1 MAVVWRWMLNKD
13 YGMVN
18 ALLSVL
24 GMPKVAWLTDAHMT
38 IPILIVLSVWKGLGY
53 KIIILLAALQGVDER
68 YVKAGRMDGAGSFRR
83 ICHIIL
89 PILRPTILFLS
100 VTSLIGAFKIFDEVY
115 IMYGQK
121 PGPLQ
126 SGLTNIRFQKF
137 FRSAYFLPFVTST
150 TAVAVVWRWM
160 LNKDYGMVNALLS
173 VLGMPKVAW
182 LTDAQM
188 TIPILIVLSVWKG
201 LGYKIIILL
210 AALQGVDER
219 YVKAGRMD
227 GAGSFRRI
235 CYIIL
240 PILRPTILFLSVTS
254 LIGAFK
260 IFDEVYI
267 MYGQKP
273 GPLQSGLTIVYYI
286 FDKFYRHWEFTTASA
301 AAFLLFLVILFFTMY
316 GQKPGP
322 LQSGLTIVYYIFDK
336 FYRHWEFTTASAAA
350 FLLFLVILF
359 FTLLQFLFSS
369 ERRKS

>member
-1 MAVVWRWMLNKD
+1 MKRRWKIRNPQFRAFL
-13 YGMVN
+13 YLLP
-18 ALLSVL
+18 ALSVIAVFQFYPVL
-24 GMPKVAWLTDAHMT
+24 KSFFMGFYTKFDYLTDTVEAVGLDNFLYVLKDPEFVLAMKNT
-38 IPILIVLSVWKGLGY
+38 AVFAVISVPLGIITALVFALILNS
-53 KIIILLAALQGVDER
+53 
-68 YVKAGRMDGAGSFRR
+68 
-83 ICHIIL
+83 
-89 PILRPTILFLS
+89 
-100 VTSLIGAFKIFDEVY
+100 
-115 IMYGQK
+115 
-121 PGPLQ
+121 
-126 SGLTNIRFQKF
+126 NIRFQKF

-227 GAGSFRRI
+227 GAESFRRI

-301 AAFLLFLVILFFTMY
+301 AAFLLFLVILFFT
-316 GQKPGP
+316 
-322 LQSGLTIVYYIFDK
+322 
-336 FYRHWEFTTASAAA
+336 
-350 FLLFLVILF
+350 
-359 FTLLQFLFSS
+359 LLQFLFSS

>member
-1 MAVVWRWMLNKD
+1 MMRRRWKIRNPQFRAFLYLLPALSVITVFQFYPVLKSFFMGFYTKFDYLTDTVEAVGFDNFLYVLKDPEFALAMKNTAVFAVVSVPLGIITALVFALILN
-13 YGMVN
+13 
-18 ALLSVL
+18 S
-24 GMPKVAWLTDAHMT
+24 
-38 IPILIVLSVWKGLGY
+38 
-53 KIIILLAALQGVDER
+53 
-68 YVKAGRMDGAGSFRR
+68 
-83 ICHIIL
+83 
-89 PILRPTILFLS
+89 
-100 VTSLIGAFKIFDEVY
+100 
-115 IMYGQK
+115 
-121 PGPLQ
+121 
-126 SGLTNIRFQKF
+126 NIRFQKF

-227 GAGSFRRI
+227 GAGTFRRI
-235 CYIIL
+235 RYIIL

-301 AAFLLFLVILFFTMY
+301 AAFLLFLVILFFTLI
-316 GQKPGP
+316 Q
-322 LQSGLTIVYYIFDK
+322 
-336 FYRHWEFTTASAAA
+336 
-350 FLLFLVILF
+350 FLL
-359 FTLLQFLFSS
+359 SS

>member
-1 MAVVWRWMLNKD
+1 MTDNEEKMENQKSAVSGISVFAACTFCHSSLSIYPVLKSFFMGFYTKFD
-13 YGMVN
+13 Y
-18 ALLSVL
+18 
-24 GMPKVAWLTDAHMT
+24 LTDTVEAVGLDNFLYVLKDPEFALAMKNT
-38 IPILIVLSVWKGLGY
+38 AVFAVISVPLGIITALVFALILNS
-53 KIIILLAALQGVDER
+53 
-68 YVKAGRMDGAGSFRR
+68 
-83 ICHIIL
+83 
-89 PILRPTILFLS
+89 
-100 VTSLIGAFKIFDEVY
+100 
-115 IMYGQK
+115 
-121 PGPLQ
+121 
-126 SGLTNIRFQKF
+126 NIRFQKF

-235 CYIIL
+235 CHIIL

-301 AAFLLFLVILFFTMY
+301 AAFLLFLVILFFT
-316 GQKPGP
+316 
-322 LQSGLTIVYYIFDK
+322 
-336 FYRHWEFTTASAAA
+336 
-350 FLLFLVILF
+350 
-359 FTLLQFLFSS
+359 LLQFLFSS

>member
-1 MAVVWRWMLNKD
+1 MKRRWKIRNPQFRAFL
-13 YGMVN
+13 YLLP
-18 ALLSVL
+18 ALSVIAVFQFYPVL
-24 GMPKVAWLTDAHMT
+24 KSFFMGFYTKFDYLTDTVEAVGLDNFLYVLKDSEFALAMKNT
-38 IPILIVLSVWKGLGY
+38 AVFAVISVPLGIITALVFALILNS
-53 KIIILLAALQGVDER
+53 
-68 YVKAGRMDGAGSFRR
+68 
-83 ICHIIL
+83 
-89 PILRPTILFLS
+89 
-100 VTSLIGAFKIFDEVY
+100 
-115 IMYGQK
+115 
-121 PGPLQ
+121 
-126 SGLTNIRFQKF
+126 NIRFQKF

-301 AAFLLFLVILFFTMY
+301 AAFLLFLM
-316 GQKPGP
+316 
-322 LQSGLTIVYYIFDK
+322 
-336 FYRHWEFTTASAAA
+336 
-350 FLLFLVILF
+350 ILF

>member
-1 MAVVWRWMLNKD
+1 MKRRWKIRNPQFRAFL
-13 YGMVN
+13 YLLP
-18 ALLSVL
+18 ALSVIAVFQFYPVL
-24 GMPKVAWLTDAHMT
+24 KSFFMGFYTKFDYLTDTVEAVGLDNFLYVLKDPEFALSMKNT
-38 IPILIVLSVWKGLGY
+38 AVFAVISVPLGIITALVFALILNS
-53 KIIILLAALQGVDER
+53 
-68 YVKAGRMDGAGSFRR
+68 
-83 ICHIIL
+83 
-89 PILRPTILFLS
+89 
-100 VTSLIGAFKIFDEVY
+100 
-115 IMYGQK
+115 
-121 PGPLQ
+121 
-126 SGLTNIRFQKF
+126 NIRFQKF

-301 AAFLLFLVILFFTMY
+301 AAFLLFLVILFFT
-316 GQKPGP
+316 
-322 LQSGLTIVYYIFDK
+322 
-336 FYRHWEFTTASAAA
+336 
-350 FLLFLVILF
+350 
-359 FTLLQFLFSS
+359 LLQFLFSS

>member
-1 MAVVWRWMLNKD
+1 MKRRWKIRNPQFRAFL
-13 YGMVN
+13 YLLP
-18 ALLSVL
+18 ALSVIAVFQFYPVMKSFFM
-24 GMPKVAWLTDAHMT
+24 GVYTKFDYLTDTVEAVGLDNFLYVLKDQEFVLAMKNT
-38 IPILIVLSVWKGLGY
+38 AVFAVISVPLGIITALVFALILNS
-53 KIIILLAALQGVDER
+53 
-68 YVKAGRMDGAGSFRR
+68 
-83 ICHIIL
+83 
-89 PILRPTILFLS
+89 
-100 VTSLIGAFKIFDEVY
+100 
-115 IMYGQK
+115 
-121 PGPLQ
+121 
-126 SGLTNIRFQKF
+126 NIRFQKF

-301 AAFLLFLVILFFTMY
+301 AAFLLFLVILFFT
-316 GQKPGP
+316 
-322 LQSGLTIVYYIFDK
+322 
-336 FYRHWEFTTASAAA
+336 
-350 FLLFLVILF
+350 
-359 FTLLQFLFSS
+359 LLQFLFSS

>member
-1 MAVVWRWMLNKD
+1 MKRRWKIRNPQFRAFL
-13 YGMVN
+13 YLLP
-18 ALLSVL
+18 ALSVIAVFQFYPVL
-24 GMPKVAWLTDAHMT
+24 KSFFMGFYTKFDYLTDTVEAVGLDNFLYVLKDQEFVLAMKNT
-38 IPILIVLSVWKGLGY
+38 AVFAVISVPLGIITALVFALILNS
-53 KIIILLAALQGVDER
+53 
-68 YVKAGRMDGAGSFRR
+68 
-83 ICHIIL
+83 
-89 PILRPTILFLS
+89 
-100 VTSLIGAFKIFDEVY
+100 
-115 IMYGQK
+115 
-121 PGPLQ
+121 
-126 SGLTNIRFQKF
+126 NIRFQKF

-235 CYIIL
+235 CHIIL

-301 AAFLLFLVILFFTMY
+301 AAFLLFLVILFFT
-316 GQKPGP
+316 
-322 LQSGLTIVYYIFDK
+322 
-336 FYRHWEFTTASAAA
+336 
-350 FLLFLVILF
+350 
-359 FTLLQFLFSS
+359 LLQFLFSS

>member
-1 MAVVWRWMLNKD
+1 MKRRWKIRNPQFRAFL
-13 YGMVN
+13 YLLP
-18 ALLSVL
+18 ALSVIAVFQFYPVL
-24 GMPKVAWLTDAHMT
+24 KSFFMGFYTKFDYLTDTVEAVGLDNFLYVLKDPEFVLAMKNT
-38 IPILIVLSVWKGLGY
+38 AVFAVISVPLGIITALVFALILNS
-53 KIIILLAALQGVDER
+53 
-68 YVKAGRMDGAGSFRR
+68 
-83 ICHIIL
+83 
-89 PILRPTILFLS
+89 
-100 VTSLIGAFKIFDEVY
+100 
-115 IMYGQK
+115 
-121 PGPLQ
+121 
-126 SGLTNIRFQKF
+126 NIRFQKF

-301 AAFLLFLVILFFTMY
+301 AAFLLFLVILFFT
-316 GQKPGP
+316 
-322 LQSGLTIVYYIFDK
+322 
-336 FYRHWEFTTASAAA
+336 
-350 FLLFLVILF
+350 
-359 FTLLQFLFSS
+359 LLQFLFSS

>member
-1 MAVVWRWMLNKD
+1 MKRRWKIRNPQFRAFL
-13 YGMVN
+13 YLLP
-18 ALLSVL
+18 ALSVIAVFQFYPVL
-24 GMPKVAWLTDAHMT
+24 KSFFMGFYTKFDYLTDTVEAVGLDNFLYVLKDPEFVLAMKNT
-38 IPILIVLSVWKGLGY
+38 AVFAVISVPLGIITALVFALILNS
-53 KIIILLAALQGVDER
+53 
-68 YVKAGRMDGAGSFRR
+68 
-83 ICHIIL
+83 
-89 PILRPTILFLS
+89 
-100 VTSLIGAFKIFDEVY
+100 
-115 IMYGQK
+115 
-121 PGPLQ
+121 
-126 SGLTNIRFQKF
+126 NIRFQKF

-235 CYIIL
+235 CHIIL

-254 LIGAFK
+254 LIGTFK

-267 MYGQKP
+267 
-273 GPLQSGLTIVYYI
+273 
-286 FDKFYRHWEFTTASA
+286 
-301 AAFLLFLVILFFTMY
+301 MY

>member
-1 MAVVWRWMLNKD
+1 MKRRWKIRNPQFRAFL
-13 YGMVN
+13 YLLP
-18 ALLSVL
+18 ALSVIAVFQFYPVL
-24 GMPKVAWLTDAHMT
+24 KSFFMGFYTKFDYLTDTVEAVGLDNFLYVLKDSEFALAMKNT
-38 IPILIVLSVWKGLGY
+38 AVFAVISVPLGIITALVFALILNS
-53 KIIILLAALQGVDER
+53 
-68 YVKAGRMDGAGSFRR
+68 
-83 ICHIIL
+83 
-89 PILRPTILFLS
+89 
-100 VTSLIGAFKIFDEVY
+100 
-115 IMYGQK
+115 
-121 PGPLQ
+121 
-126 SGLTNIRFQKF
+126 NIRFQKF

-301 AAFLLFLVILFFTMY
+301 AAFLLFLVILFFT
-316 GQKPGP
+316 
-322 LQSGLTIVYYIFDK
+322 
-336 FYRHWEFTTASAAA
+336 
-350 FLLFLVILF
+350 
-359 FTLLQFLFSS
+359 LLQFLFSS

>member
-1 MAVVWRWMLNKD
+1 MKRRWKIRNPQFRAFL
-13 YGMVN
+13 YLLP
-18 ALLSVL
+18 ALSVIAVFQFYPVL
-24 GMPKVAWLTDAHMT
+24 KSFFMGFYTKFDYLTDTVEAVGLDNFLYVLKDPEFVLAMRNT
-38 IPILIVLSVWKGLGY
+38 AVFAVISVPLGIITALVFALILNS
-53 KIIILLAALQGVDER
+53 
-68 YVKAGRMDGAGSFRR
+68 
-83 ICHIIL
+83 
-89 PILRPTILFLS
+89 
-100 VTSLIGAFKIFDEVY
+100 
-115 IMYGQK
+115 
-121 PGPLQ
+121 
-126 SGLTNIRFQKF
+126 NIRFQKF

-235 CYIIL
+235 CHIIL

-301 AAFLLFLVILFFTMY
+301 AAFLLFLVILFFT
-316 GQKPGP
+316 
-322 LQSGLTIVYYIFDK
+322 
-336 FYRHWEFTTASAAA
+336 
-350 FLLFLVILF
+350 
-359 FTLLQFLFSS
+359 LLQFLFSS

>member
-1 MAVVWRWMLNKD
+1 MRRRWKIRNPQFRAFLYLLPALSVITVFQFYPVLKSFFMGFYTKFDYLTDTVEAVGFDNFLYVLKDPEFALAMKNTAVFAVVSVPLGIITALVFALILN
-13 YGMVN
+13 
-18 ALLSVL
+18 S
-24 GMPKVAWLTDAHMT
+24 
-38 IPILIVLSVWKGLGY
+38 
-53 KIIILLAALQGVDER
+53 
-68 YVKAGRMDGAGSFRR
+68 
-83 ICHIIL
+83 
-89 PILRPTILFLS
+89 
-100 VTSLIGAFKIFDEVY
+100 
-115 IMYGQK
+115 
-121 PGPLQ
+121 
-126 SGLTNIRFQKF
+126 NIRFQKF

-227 GAGSFRRI
+227 GAGTFRRI
-235 CYIIL
+235 RYIIL

-301 AAFLLFLVILFFTMY
+301 AAFLLFLVILFFTLI
-316 GQKPGP
+316 Q
-322 LQSGLTIVYYIFDK
+322 
-336 FYRHWEFTTASAAA
+336 
-350 FLLFLVILF
+350 FLL
-359 FTLLQFLFSS
+359 SS

>member
-1 MAVVWRWMLNKD
+1 MKRRWKIRNPQFRAFLYLLPALSVIAVFQFYPVLKSFFMGFYTKFDYLTDTVEAVGLDNFLYVLKDPEFVLAMKNTAVFAVISVPLGIITALVFALILNSNIRFQKFFRSAYFLPFVTSTTAVAVGWRGMLNKD
-13 YGMVN
+13 YGMGN

-24 GMPKVAWLTDAHMT
+24 GMPKVAWLTDAQMT

-126 SGLTNIRFQKF
+126 SGLT
-137 FRSAYFLPFVTST
+137 
-150 TAVAVVWRWM
+150 
-160 LNKDYGMVNALLS
+160 
-173 VLGMPKVAW
+173 
-182 LTDAQM
+182 
-188 TIPILIVLSVWKG
+188 
-201 LGYKIIILL
+201 
-210 AALQGVDER
+210 
-219 YVKAGRMD
+219 
-227 GAGSFRRI
+227 
-235 CYIIL
+235 
-240 PILRPTILFLSVTS
+240 
-254 LIGAFK
+254 
-260 IFDEVYI
+260 
-267 MYGQKP
+267 
-273 GPLQSGLTIVYYI
+273 
-286 FDKFYRHWEFTTASA
+286 
-301 AAFLLFLVILFFTMY
+301 
-316 GQKPGP
+316 
-322 LQSGLTIVYYIFDK
+322 IVYYIFDK

>member
-1 MAVVWRWMLNKD
+1 MCHFVSSDFICSQGRVTDNEEKMENQKSTVSGISVFAACTFCHSSLSILSSAEVFFYGILYITALVFALILN
-13 YGMVN
+13 
-18 ALLSVL
+18 S
-24 GMPKVAWLTDAHMT
+24 
-38 IPILIVLSVWKGLGY
+38 
-53 KIIILLAALQGVDER
+53 
-68 YVKAGRMDGAGSFRR
+68 
-83 ICHIIL
+83 
-89 PILRPTILFLS
+89 
-100 VTSLIGAFKIFDEVY
+100 
-115 IMYGQK
+115 
-121 PGPLQ
+121 
-126 SGLTNIRFQKF
+126 NIRFQKF

-235 CYIIL
+235 CHIIL

-301 AAFLLFLVILFFTMY
+301 AAFLLFLVILFFT
-316 GQKPGP
+316 
-322 LQSGLTIVYYIFDK
+322 
-336 FYRHWEFTTASAAA
+336 
-350 FLLFLVILF
+350 
-359 FTLLQFLFSS
+359 LLQFLFSS